1 MVKDIA
7 ADPAAREELV
17 QRGYRATP
25 VAIVAGEI
33 VVGFDRGRLERLLGL
48 A

>member
-1 MVKDIA
+1 V
-7 ADPAAREELV
+7 
-17 QRGYRATP
+17 T
-25 VAIVAGEI
+25 IVDGEY